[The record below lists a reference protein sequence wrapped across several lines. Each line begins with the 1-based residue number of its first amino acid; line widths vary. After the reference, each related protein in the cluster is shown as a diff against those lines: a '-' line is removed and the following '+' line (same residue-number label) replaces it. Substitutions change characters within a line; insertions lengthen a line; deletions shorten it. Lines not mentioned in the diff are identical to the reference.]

1 MRNLNFKSTA
11 IAMAVCLAF
20 ALPGP
25 AGAKNGK
32 NTPYEVWGSD
42 QSNSVPDQNVGTDGS
57 FIWVWASEHM
67 EKQITTGRPAAPMGC
82 DPANTPGDGP
92 CDLKDVFPAS
102 LVQDDGT
109 GPTGDTLGDLPK
121 FGKLHGML
129 ADPQNLYMNVNSF
142 VTGGGYVGI
151 MDGRSKEAVALFRVT
166 QVEAGAQRSVHM
178 SFWNHDGSALLV
190 ANLHGKILERIDITR
205 DADGNITNA
214 NFNRAASLGVGKAQA
229 IIEDATAFSG
239 NNAHG
244 NPLVSTVSG
253 SYDLAAFSDY
263 THNNNCKENGCDG
276 GTSDA
281 ANGGRPNN
289 VIVCPIISDYGNA
302 YITMGGG
309 GLLVADTTTTPMS
322 LNGEYGANVVNGA
335 GCGGVQVDDYMWLNA
350 GTSAAGG
357 GITHSTFTVYAFD
370 DTAFSGGQQP
380 DMPVPMTVDK
390 DPGNTLTLG
399 NLDGTSATN
408 DTGQLPGMTTRR
420 DAHGMARTLDGKYI
434 HTADRIQNVVEVY
447 STSSMSHVGTYDLTS
462 RNGNGTGGAGDCE
475 AYGVTD
481 DPGLPTN
488 DPAPD
493 LMDTTPD
500 GKYMVVALRGPVPA
514 SVLHAAQGSCPG
526 VGIIRLLANGQ
537 RGKLATVLVSSHDV
551 ATVQDSTATGGHD
564 YTGAERSD
572 IHGAS
577 VRTRVEDM

>member
-253 SYDLAAFSDY
+253 SYDLAAFSD
-263 THNNNCKENGCDG
+263 
-276 GTSDA
+276 
-281 ANGGRPNN
+281 
-289 VIVCPIISDYGNA
+289 
-302 YITMGGG
+302 
-309 GLLVADTTTTPMS
+309 
-322 LNGEYGANVVNGA
+322 
-335 GCGGVQVDDYMWLNA
+335 
-350 GTSAAGG
+350 
-357 GITHSTFTVYAFD
+357 
-370 DTAFSGGQQP
+370 
-380 DMPVPMTVDK
+380 
-390 DPGNTLTLG
+390 
-399 NLDGTSATN
+399 
-408 DTGQLPGMTTRR
+408 
-420 DAHGMARTLDGKYI
+420 
-434 HTADRIQNVVEVY
+434 
-447 STSSMSHVGTYDLTS
+447 
-462 RNGNGTGGAGDCE
+462 
-475 AYGVTD
+475 
-481 DPGLPTN
+481 
-488 DPAPD
+488 
-493 LMDTTPD
+493 
-500 GKYMVVALRGPVPA
+500 
-514 SVLHAAQGSCPG
+514 
-526 VGIIRLLANGQ
+526 
-537 RGKLATVLVSSHDV
+537 
-551 ATVQDSTATGGHD
+551 
-564 YTGAERSD
+564 
-572 IHGAS
+572 
-577 VRTRVEDM
+577 